1 MKPNPLIEEIREVR
15 HRISAAFGH
24 DTQRLVR
31 HYQELQATR
40 YSDRTFVRSEPQPV
54 TALPPATSASSAA
67 TRKA

>member
-31 HYQELQATR
+31 HYQELEATK
-40 YSDRTFVRSEPQPV
+40 YSDRRFVRAAPPPV
-54 TALPPATSASSAA
+54 TTSPSATSASSAA